1 MWHKNLIS
9 VKIKKLWSQS
19 SYILHKIHSHS
30 HLILDPE
37 SAFYDHFRG
46 GEAPSEVVVVC
57 RFRIQDQAAVAVDFM
72 QNIRICLTKYLIF
85 GQKYRSGLMPHNA
98 I

>member
-1 MWHKNLIS
+1 MQGLQYLSNIRILSKNS
-9 VKIKKLWSQS
+9 C
-19 SYILHKIHSHS
+19 ILRKIHSHS

-46 GEAPSEVVVVC
+46 GEAPSKVVVVS
-57 RFRIQDQAAVAVDFM
+57 RFRIQDQVAVAVDFM
-72 QNIRICLTKYLIF
+72 QNIRTF
-85 GQKYRSGLMPHNA
+85 GQSSY

>member
-1 MWHKNLIS
+1 MWHKNFIF
-9 VKIKKLWSQS
+9 VDKKELWSQS
-19 SYILHKIHSHS
+19 SYILHKIHS

-57 RFRIQDQAAVAVDFM
+57 RFRIQDRVAVATDFM
-72 QNIRICLTKYLIF
+72 QDMRTL
-85 GQKYRSGLMPHNA
+85 
-98 I
+98 